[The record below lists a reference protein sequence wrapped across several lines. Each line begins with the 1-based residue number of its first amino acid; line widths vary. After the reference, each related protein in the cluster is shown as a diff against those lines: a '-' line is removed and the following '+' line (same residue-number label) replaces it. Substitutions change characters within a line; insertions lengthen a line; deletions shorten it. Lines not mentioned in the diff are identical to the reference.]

1 MEATHRVAT
10 SAGKVGWYK
19 GGATRTIATV
29 TGRTNS
35 CQTGVTEPG
44 HVPGVCLRVGAVL
57 VVRAQAVSRDVGQVS
72 YPAVAANRV
81 LTEMST
87 GKVHGLLT
95 SRFLALRPGTAQVTS
110 WVVPA
115 CFYEYTP
122 PCSIAFR
129 EITLTVRVA

>member
-1 MEATHRVAT
+1 MPA
-10 SAGKVGWYK
+10 VG
-19 GGATRTIATV
+19 
-29 TGRTNS
+29 
-35 CQTGVTEPG
+35 
-44 HVPGVCLRVGAVL
+44 
-57 VVRAQAVSRDVGQVS
+57 RDVGRGS
-72 YPAVAANRV
+72 YPSVTADRL

-87 GKVHGLLT
+87 GKVHGFLT

-129 EITLTVRVA
+129 QITLTVRVAEQQAAGAGDRQPGIGYRSESAGALALAR